1 VRLST
6 CQEIFLLKTKI
17 SNHPL
22 PNNNF
27 RRLRVERGISLP
39 GLTEISGIGRNTLS
53 GLEDGSQTATIDTVW
68 QLAKALGL
76 TFGDL
81 VDYASSAGVAPHG
94 DGLNVRLV
102 DKQSE
107 PRLIESY
114 LMELAPNVTRKAEA
128 HSPGVQEHI
137 VMLKGAMLTGAE
149 TRPAL
154 ISAGQHYSFD
164 ADVTHI
170 YQSLERSA
178 VAMVSVVYPDIAVSA
193 DNFDIRKPWPRHEDE
208 WQGIRMQLARC
219 QLEVAQGISAFRMQF
234 ENCELA
240 PEQALAELSH
250 RLNDSRFMSPI
261 CSFMLFDGLPSI
273 IGFQRP
279 HGHAAFVE
287 SPTNF
292 PVLKQAVPLVNR
304 SITPARTLSDAETGA
319 LLTQSR
325 CDTLVLATLAAE
337 VLTRHG
343 IACVPAYMSSKIQA
357 TKSAIFL
364 PSHAAFEDR
373 IDVNAYAAYEL
384 LHPAYAKQ
392 SVAIAQII
400 SDLGRSDKLRL
411 LEIGTGPGTPLQL
424 LLELIPALE
433 VVAVEPSEVAFAHLS
448 NLFKDDERV
457 VAEAASITEFAGKYG
472 AFDIGVSV
480 GASHHLNTSNFLQ
493 SARANLKP
501 NALFIVAD
509 EMIASF
515 SNAVQRQKNLITHHL
530 QYVVDTLIQ
539 IDTELL
545 TAAERCLVEG
555 VQKEVPIALYEAHA
569 DLGEAAAQ
577 RCRRLLNSFKA
588 LIFPNPISH
597 PLLAFYRFHYLELEA
612 LVAGLD
618 YEVEQKTYPSRFCD
632 LALHAGFEI
641 VRHRRLYATQGD
653 SEWDAGTHFFVLK
666 ALS

>member
-1 VRLST
+1 LRIYQET
-6 CQEIFLLKTKI
+6 CFLKTKT
-17 SNHPL
+17 NNRPL
-22 PNNNF
+22 PDNNF
-27 RRLRVERGISLP
+27 RRLRVAHGISLP

-53 GLEDGSQTATIDTVW
+53 GLEDGSHTATIDTVW

-81 VDYASSAGVAPHG
+81 VDHATTASEAPHS
-94 DGLNVRLV
+94 DGLNVRLI

-107 PRLIESY
+107 PRVIESY
-114 LMELAPNVTRKAEA
+114 LMDLAPNVIRKADA
-128 HSPGVQEHI
+128 HSPGATEHL
-137 VMLKGAMLTGAE
+137 VMLKGTMLTGAE
-149 TRPAL
+149 NQPAL
-154 ISAGQHYSFD
+154 ISAGQHHFFN
-164 ADVTHI
+164 ADVAHI
-170 YQSLERSA
+170 YQSLDQPA
-178 VAMVSVVYPDIAVSA
+178 IAMVTVVYPDIAVNA
-193 DNFDIRKPWPRHEDE
+193 DNFDIRKPWPCHEDE

-234 ENCELA
+234 EGCELA
-240 PEQALAELSH
+240 PERALAELSH
-250 RLNDSRFMSPI
+250 RLNDSSFMSPI
-261 CSFMLFDGLPSI
+261 CNFMLFDELPSI

-279 HGHAAFVE
+279 HSHAAFVE
-287 SPTNF
+287 TPTSF
-292 PVLKQAVPLVNR
+292 PVLRQAIPLVNR
-304 SITPARTLSDAETGA
+304 SIAPARALNDAETGA

-325 CDTLVLATLAAE
+325 SDTLVLATLAAE

-343 IACVPAYMSSKIQA
+343 IPCVPACMASKIQI
-357 TKSAIFL
+357 TKSSIFL

-373 IDVNAYAAYEL
+373 IDVNSYAAYEL

-392 SVAIAQII
+392 SVAIAQTI
-400 SDLGRSDKLRL
+400 SGLGRTDKLRL

-433 VVAVEPSEVAFAHLS
+433 VVAVEPSEVAFAHLT
-448 NLFKDDERV
+448 NLFKDDQRV

-509 EMIASF
+509 EMIAPF
-515 SNAVQRQKNLITHHL
+515 SNTLQRQKNLIMHHL

-539 IDTELL
+539 IDGELL
-545 TAAERCLVEG
+545 SAAERSLVEG
-555 VQKEVPIALYEAHA
+555 MQKEVPLALYEAHA
-569 DLGEAAAQ
+569 ELAEAAAG
-577 RCRRLLNSFKA
+577 RCRRLLNNLKA
-588 LIFPNPISH
+588 LVLPEPVSH

-618 YEVEQKTYPSRFCD
+618 YDVEQKTYPSRFCD

-641 VRHRRLYATQGD
+641 VMHRRLYATQGD

-666 ALS
+666 ALP